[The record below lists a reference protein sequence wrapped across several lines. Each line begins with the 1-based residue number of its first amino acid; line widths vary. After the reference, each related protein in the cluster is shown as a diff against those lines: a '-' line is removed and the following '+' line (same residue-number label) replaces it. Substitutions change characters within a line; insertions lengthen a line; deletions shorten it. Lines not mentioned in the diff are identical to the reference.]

1 MATILDNLDEFE
13 RKLHELAN
21 AQFDSPEYKKIL
33 GLKWNRERARIYIVQ
48 RAYFVLNRRDCW
60 AYVQGAAPFD
70 VKQIIW
76 DHEKEELMG
85 DPERGLANHYTLGMM
100 EGEAVGLTPD
110 DFLNTPP
117 LPGTAA
123 CCYAWI
129 HLAKDRP
136 WLEAIPVSAVL
147 EISNSDEVIKNG
159 AFSRQVG
166 EKMRDDVGIPFTK
179 QPNNSEHIIADVE
192 HGKLLMKVVERHAR
206 TEETQAQVLKGAMES
221 WRIER
226 AFKGV
231 LGEAMAACPD

>member
-1 MATILDNLDEFE
+1 MATVLDNLDEFE
-13 RKLHELAN
+13 RKLNDLAN
-21 AQFDSPEYKKIL
+21 AQFESPEYNKIL
-33 GLKWNRERARIYIVQ
+33 RLKWNRERARMYIIQ

-85 DPERGLANHYTLGMM
+85 DEERGMANHYTLGMM

-110 DFLNTPP
+110 DFLTTPS

-136 WLEAIPVSAVL
+136 WREAIPVSAAL
-147 EISNSDEVIKNG
+147 EISNSDEVIKG
-159 AFSRQVG
+159 GSFSRRVA
-166 EKMRDDVGIPFTK
+166 EKLRDDVGIPFNK
-179 QPNNSEHIIADVE
+179 QPNNSEHMVADVE
-192 HGKLLMKVVERHAR
+192 HAKLLMEVVKRHAR
-206 TEETQAQVLKGAMES
+206 TEETQAQILKGATET

-226 AFKGV
+226 AFKGM
-231 LGEAMAACPD
+231 LGEAMAACPE